1 MARFDDFCVVGSP
14 DSAMTKGSPESIQQN
29 IGRKM
34 ERKNT
39 TGPMGAS
46 LALAIGTVLALGSCG
61 ATDVGVTGDEIL
73 IGTWAPLTGPATNLA
88 TITRAMEAYFRYV
101 NEEEGGVHGRKLRLI
116 VKDDAYDPSKT
127 PEIAKELVD
136 GERVFALVG
145 GSGTANCLAVKDYIA
160 LKLLPWIN
168 PGSGARALTSPV
180 NAYVFSTFPSY
191 VTEGRVLAK
200 YTSENLPATKYGLL
214 YQDDAFGRE
223 GQEGLRLGLRNT
235 EKDIAVAQTYK
246 VGDTDLSAAAQK
258 FKDDGVDLIFVW
270 TIAEGAAALV
280 KGIGAIEGYK
290 PQIVASQIL
299 ADPMMFELAGAGWEG
314 AIVASSIPEPG
325 SGEPGAVRARPII
338 EKYGEGLQFGS
349 YALWGL
355 SRAEVLVEGL
365 RRSGRELTRLKLIQS
380 LESIKDWDENFLS
393 HPISFDEE
401 NHLGLNA
408 VKLSKAEGGTLV
420 HLADWMEP

>member
-1 MARFDDFCVVGSP
+1 
-14 DSAMTKGSPESIQQN
+14 
-29 IGRKM
+29 M

-39 TGPMGAS
+39 NGSAFAS
-46 LALAIGTVLALGSCG
+46 LLLSISAAVALGSCG
-61 ATDVGVTGDEIL
+61 GTDVGVTGDEIL
-73 IGTWAPLTGPATNLA
+73 IGTWAPLTGPASNLS
-88 TITRAMEAYFRYV
+88 TIAKAMEAYFRHV

-116 VKDDAYDPSKT
+116 VKDDAYDATKT
-127 PEIAKELVD
+127 PAVVAELVD
-136 GERVFALVG
+136 GERIFALLG
-145 GSGTANCLAVKDYIA
+145 GNGTANCLAVKDYIA
-160 LKLLPWIN
+160 LKFLPWVN
-168 PGSGARALTSPV
+168 PGSGARVLTSPV
-180 NAYVFSTFPSY
+180 NAYVFSTLPAY

-200 YTSENLPATKYGLL
+200 YAAENLPATKYGLL

-235 EKDIAVAQTYK
+235 GKEIAVARTYT
-246 VGDTDLSAAAQK
+246 VGDSDLSETAQS

-270 TIAEGAAALV
+270 TIVEGAAALV
-280 KGIGAIEGYK
+280 KGIDTIEGYR

-299 ADPMMFELAGAGWEG
+299 SDPVMFELAGAGWEG
-314 AIVASSIPEPG
+314 AIVASSVPEPD
-325 SGEPGAVRARPII
+325 SGEPGAVRAHPII
-338 EKYGEGLQFGS
+338 EKYGDGIQFGT

-393 HPISFDEE
+393 HPISFSED

-420 HLADWMEP
+420 HLSDWMEP

>member
-1 MARFDDFCVVGSP
+1 
-14 DSAMTKGSPESIQQN
+14 
-29 IGRKM
+29 M
-34 ERKNT
+34 ERKNLP
-39 TGPMGAS
+39 GPVWAA
-46 LALAIGTVLALGSCG
+46 LFLAISTALALGSCG
-61 ATDVGVTGDEIL
+61 GTDVGVTGDEIL
-73 IGTWAPLTGPATNLA
+73 IGTWAPLTGPASNLA

-101 NEEEGGVHGRKLRLI
+101 NEEEGGVHGRKLRLV
-116 VKDDAYDPSKT
+116 VKDDAYDSSKT
-127 PEIAKELVD
+127 PAVAKELVEVE
-136 GERVFALVG
+136 GVFAILG
-145 GSGTANCLAVKDYIA
+145 GSGTANCLAVKEYVA
-160 LKLLPWIN
+160 NEFLPWIN

-191 VTEGRVLAK
+191 VTEGRVLAR

-235 EKDIAVAQTYK
+235 GKDIAVAQTYK
-246 VGDTDLSAAAQK
+246 VGDNDLSAAAQK

-280 KGIGAIEGYK
+280 KGIGTIEGYK
-290 PQIVASQIL
+290 PQIVGSQIL
-299 ADPMMFELAGAGWEG
+299 ADPVMFELAGAGWEG
-314 AIVASSIPEPG
+314 AIVASSIPEPD

-338 EKYGEGLQFGS
+338 EKYGEGMHFGT

-365 RRSGRELTRLKLIQS
+365 RRSGRELTRLGLLKS
-380 LESIKDWDENFLS
+380 LETIHDWDDNFLS
-393 HPISFDEE
+393 HPISFDGE

-420 HLADWMEP
+420 HLSDWMEP